1 MSDRRCGSS
10 TDATC
15 SSYAPNP
22 TASTAATPIDSTVG
36 VHGMTVASSPSSV
49 PVASPPSASPPA
61 NQPHRRRPSR
71 GPPPEARSA
80 QALLRPHVDPESAT
94 PATAAPAYRP
104 APSEPSP
111 SRANVSTDRRAS
123 GTTGD
128 VSTRPAG
135 RRTASVGMPQTDQ
148 EQIVL
153 VAPRLVKR

>member
-1 MSDRRCGSS
+1 M
-10 TDATC
+10 
-15 SSYAPNP
+15 
-22 TASTAATPIDSTVG
+22 AATPTDSTVG
-36 VHGMTVASSPSSV
+36 VHGITVARSPSIV
-49 PVASPPSASPPA
+49 PVSSPPSASPPA

-94 PATAAPAYRP
+94 PATAAPAHSP
-104 APSEPSP
+104 ATWTPSP
-111 SRANVSTDRRAS
+111 SRANVSADRTTS

-128 VSTRPAG
+128 VSARPTG
-135 RRTASVGMPQTDQ
+135 RLTASTRMAQTDQ